1 MARKLADILKRQKGV
16 AKTASSE
23 LKYSAAS
30 GARFALF
37 LGDEGAVLIYMKG
50 ATVLSRQFAPNADEA
65 NLRVFQDVL
74 LQDKRAPIYFI
85 IDTMDQ
91 VFVQQTLPPVS
102 SLSVGKLIKRRLD
115 RDFGANDIK
124 GALKLGRDDAGRKDW
139 NFLMVS
145 VERTPY
151 ISSWLE
157 FVAELP
163 NRLAG
168 IYLFSIE
175 SERIIR
181 YLERGFNT
189 QQDDGGSRWKLLV
202 SHNKVGGFRQ
212 VILRDG
218 RIIFTRMTQPI
229 GDPTPEVIAGNIEQE
244 VASTIEYIKR
254 LGYSPQAGLD
264 MYVIAADAVRSVLD
278 LRKLGARVTQVV
290 TPHETAQALNIQGA
304 TQPGDQYGDVAMAAC
319 IAAARKRVLTFSI
332 PHFEKLASLYQSLIM
347 LRTISVL
354 AFAGMM
360 LYALL
365 QCYEIYSLHQ
375 ESEDLSGRRVQEE
388 ALLNNLKAE
397 VAGSAL
403 NIDRMSDMISLYKDL
418 VDQMHSPV
426 PFLAQMKNLSVMPF
440 TIKDVEWKLSEAPK
454 TKAPRTAAAI
464 RAARKSGALA
474 AKKDA
479 KNSQAMTAIVT
490 VDFHYN
496 AQEPELL
503 KLQADSVINA
513 LRESYP
519 DYEINYDKPVVAAGG
534 GSIEISF
541 EDPKDKKAGEK
552 VVLEKTLTAKLIITG
567 SVINEIPVPA
577 SASADEKTSAAES
590 KGESHE
596 GK

>member
-50 ATVLSRQFAPNADEA
+50 ATVLSRQFAPNADEG

-124 GALKLGRDDAGRKDW
+124 GALKLGREDSGRKDW
-139 NFLMVS
+139 SFLMVS

-157 FVAELP
+157 FAAELP
-163 NRLAG
+163 NRFAG
-168 IYLFSIE
+168 IYLFSVE

-181 YLERGFNT
+181 YLEKGFDT
-189 QQDDGGSRWKLLV
+189 PQDDGGSRWKLLV

-229 GDPTPEVIAGNIEQE
+229 GDPTPEVIAGNIEQG
-244 VASTIEYIKR
+244 VSSTIEYIKR

-319 IAAARKRVLTFSI
+319 IAAARKHVLTFLI

-347 LRTISVL
+347 LRTISVV

-365 QCYEIYSLHQ
+365 QCYEIYSLYQ
-375 ESEDLSGRRVQEE
+375 ESDELSGRRVQEE

-397 VAGSAL
+397 VAGSSL
-403 NIDRMSDMISLYKDL
+403 DIDRMSDMISLYKDL
-418 VDQMHSPV
+418 VDQRYSPV

-440 TIKDVEWKLSEAPK
+440 TIKDVEWKLSEAAKAK
-454 TKAPRTAAAI
+454 TPRTAAAL

-474 AKKDA
+474 KKDT
-479 KNSQAMTAIVT
+479 KNSQAMTTVVT

-541 EDPKDKKAGEK
+541 EDPKDKKAAEN

-567 SVINEIPVPA
+567 SVISEIPVPA
-577 SASADEKTSAAES
+577 SASADEKTPAAES